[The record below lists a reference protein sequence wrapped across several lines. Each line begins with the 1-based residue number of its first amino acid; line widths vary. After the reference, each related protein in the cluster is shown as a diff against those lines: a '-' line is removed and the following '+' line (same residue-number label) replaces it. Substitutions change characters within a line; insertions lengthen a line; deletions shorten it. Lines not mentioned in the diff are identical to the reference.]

1 MKEIDEA
8 LEDSGPWGSTGYDAT
23 GYDEDFENGWVPE
36 RDPSYRPGFATL
48 TPEGRILEVTM
59 EDWAKVLS
67 TPRRI
72 AHSNISGV
80 VVSTVF
86 VGVNFGL
93 TAPLW
98 FETMVFGGALDQF
111 CDRYETLDDAIIG
124 HDLIV
129 TTIKEA
135 LRDEMNARSKS
146 KVERVR
152 RHNVVR

>member
-8 LEDSGPWGSTGYDAT
+8 LDDSGPWGDAST
-23 GYDEDFENGWVPE
+23 GYDEDDRYDEAWNPST
-36 RDPSYRPGFATL
+36 DPAYRPGFATL
-48 TPEGRILEVTM
+48 LPDGRVLEVTM
-59 EDWAKVLS
+59 EDWAKAMA

-80 VVSTVF
+80 VISTVF
-86 VGVNFGL
+86 IGINFGL

-111 CDRYETLDDAIIG
+111 CDRYESLDDAVLG

-135 LRDEMNARSKS
+135 MRDEINARSKS

-152 RHNVVR
+152 RHNIVR